1 MTFSSAGE
9 LISLTERELEIL
21 RLVADGLTNQQI
33 AEQLVITV
41 GTVRWYT
48 KQIFSKL
55 NVHNRTH
62 AVAQA
67 RALGILSDSVQLQAA
82 NTRGQLPTELTSF
95 VGREAALS
103 QLATYLT
110 DPTCRLLTLVGS
122 GGIGKTRLAI
132 EAARQSEHHFVDGL
146 HFVDLVG
153 IHVGSQVQPAIL
165 ESIGVAPVPTA
176 DPWRQLCAHLHD
188 RQLLLLI
195 DNFEQVLSE
204 AALLSHLLQAAP
216 RLKIIVTSREVLR
229 LEEEWVYPV
238 EGMEV
243 PMPGDER
250 PFSSFGAVQL
260 FMERA
265 QRVRSNLLL
274 EQDLSCIAQICRLVQ
289 GIPLAIE
296 LATSRLRQQSCEEIA
311 SALTRNSDYLVTA
324 FRNVPERHRS
334 MRAVFSWSWSLLSE
348 AEQLAFMKLSIF
360 RGGCTQEAAAFV
372 TESSLTTL
380 VALVDKS
387 LLRLYSNRRY
397 DIHEILRQYAYEKL
411 LDHRLVKQTKNAHL
425 DYYLAFS
432 ESLMVQNTTDLT
444 WRSRLKDDYDNIRAA
459 FEWCLLGEGDPETG
473 LQLAITT
480 FHFWRNGIYLGEGL
494 KYISQLLNKLPKSEA
509 LQLRA
514 KASARAAWLAVV
526 LGDLSQAENFA
537 RTSLDIDPAQNDMWT
552 KALALNVLGTVMRSY
567 ADYRNARDFYEEA
580 LQTSE
585 MVGDLWLIAL
595 SVANDGV
602 LAFHQ
607 GNQQEAIQRF
617 EQVLP
622 LFEALN
628 DHIYIAFMKN
638 LLGRLLRQIGQY
650 QRAFELCQSELQTAL
665 NSQDK
670 WAIALCLSGLA
681 GLCAAVEWYEGAA
694 RLLGI
699 EASFR
704 DALSAALSPSIIP
717 DHEATIAVVREQLDS
732 ASWNALWASGYALTQ
747 EQAIPVALNCLADVA
762 AQISHNEQQEPPENV
777 QLADKLTPRELEILR
792 LMAAG
797 LSNREIAEKYV
808 VALGTIA
815 AHTHR
820 IFAKLGV
827 RNRTLAVT
835 KAHQMKLL

>member
-1 MTFSSAGE
+1 
-9 LISLTERELEIL
+9 
-21 RLVADGLTNQQI
+21 
-33 AEQLVITV
+33 
-41 GTVRWYT
+41 
-48 KQIFSKL
+48 
-55 NVHNRTH
+55 
-62 AVAQA
+62 
-67 RALGILSDSVQLQAA
+67 
-82 NTRGQLPTELTSF
+82 
-95 VGREAALS
+95 
-103 QLATYLT
+103 
-110 DPTCRLLTLVGS
+110 
-122 GGIGKTRLAI
+122 
-132 EAARQSEHHFVDGL
+132 
-146 HFVDLVG
+146 
-153 IHVGSQVQPAIL
+153 
-165 ESIGVAPVPTA
+165 
-176 DPWRQLCAHLHD
+176 
-188 RQLLLLI
+188 
-195 DNFEQVLSE
+195 LSE
-204 AALLSHLLQAAP
+204 AELLSRLLQAAS

-229 LEEEWVYPV
+229 LEEEWVYVV

-243 PMPGDER
+243 PTPGDER
-250 PFSSFGAVQL
+250 PLSSFGAVQL
-260 FMERA
+260 FIERA
-265 QRVRSNLLL
+265 QRVRSDLTL

-289 GIPLAIE
+289 GIPLGIE
-296 LATSRLRQQSCEEIA
+296 LAASRLRQQSCEEIA

-411 LDHRLVKQTKNAHL
+411 LDHRLVKQAKNVHL
-425 DYYLAFS
+425 DYYSTFTR
-432 ESLMVQNTTDLT
+432 SLMAQSTTDLA
-444 WRSRLKDDYDNIRAA
+444 WRSRLKEDYDNIRAA

-526 LGDLSQAENFA
+526 LGDLTQAENFA
-537 RTSLDIDPAQNDMWT
+537 RTSLDIDPAQNDLWT

-567 ADYRNARDFYEEA
+567 ADYSNARDLYEEA

-595 SVANDGV
+595 SVGNDGV

-622 LFEALN
+622 LFQALN

-638 LLGRLLRQIGQY
+638 LLGRLLRQIGEFG
-650 QRAFELCQSELQTAL
+650 RALELCQSEMFTAID
-665 NSQDK
+665 SQDQ
-670 WAIALCLSGLA
+670 WAIALCVSGLA
-681 GLCAAVEWYEGAA
+681 GLCSTVEWYDGTA

-699 EASFR
+699 EANLRAS
-704 DALSAALSPSIIP
+704 LGAALSPSVIP
-717 DHEATIAVVREQLDS
+717 DHEAIIADVREHLDP
-732 ASWNALWASGYALTQ
+732 ASWNAFWASGNALTL
-747 EQAIPVALNCLADVA
+747 EQAMPVILDSLDVLAVRLDA
-762 AQISHNEQQEPPENV
+762 HEQKFRPENV
-777 QLADKLTPRELEILR
+777 QLSETLTPRELEILR
-792 LMAAG
+792 LMADG

-808 VALGTIA
+808 VAMGTIA

-820 IFAKLGV
+820 IFAKLDV

-835 KAHQMKLL
+835 KARQINLL